1 MRFLSVSIA
10 TATDSGSSLCSAIR
24 AINVVNPARPVSI
37 RHLATVVPTSSTRA
51 TSWWASAQ
59 SIPQVISKLL
69 SFLLLLDEPESPRS
83 DLMDSVRDATPHQL
97 TADPATDRAT
107 VYIET
112 SRVGWR
118 GVDTC
123 QRLGPHPRRSRPA
136 GR

>member
-10 TATDSGSSLCSAIR
+10 TATDPGASVCSAIR

-37 RHLATVVPTSSTRA
+37 RHLATVVPTSSTSA

-59 SIPQVISKLL
+59 SIPQVMPKLL
-69 SFLLLLDEPESPRS
+69 SFLSLLLDEPESLRS

-97 TADPATDRAT
+97 AADPATGRAT

-112 SRVGWR
+112 SKVGQIKS
-118 GVDTC
+118 GH
-123 QRLGPHPRRSRPA
+123 LPAARSTPL
-136 GR
+136 